1 MGQPSCF
8 LSANLY
14 ACSTIPRILLLLIY
28 FVCFD
33 CTYKVY
39 YISAWCLQVSK
50 EGFSSSGTEVTD
62 RWMWVIMWVLR
73 SEPRFSVSQKVHLT
87 TEPSLQLQTWTTES
101 RSPSQPHFG
110 QTYHTIFLLKNY
122 FFCWLWWLTPA
133 ITAVGKLRQFKAS
146 FSYMKPWLKHYP
158 DLISTGKKKCL
169 FFNLCYILL
178 FSPSINFIIY
188 IY

>member
-1 MGQPSCF
+1 MACYFMCMTVLPACIYVYHVCNWWPQMSEEGTSDSPSPAVMCGCDQT
-8 LSANLY
+8 
-14 ACSTIPRILLLLIY
+14 CSCSELNPGP
-28 FVCFD
+28 
-33 CTYKVY
+33 
-39 YISAWCLQVSK
+39 LQ
-50 EGFSSSGTEVTD
+50 EQQ
-62 RWMWVIMWVLR
+62 VL
-73 SEPRFSVSQKVHLT
+73 LT